1 MALNS
6 IYKHNKVVLL
16 RESNYMD
23 YLLIA
28 VRPMPDVFIVKRF
41 NIGLGMG
48 HNDKHIT
55 HAKISLRLPTETYG
69 RWELPCSLAA

>member
-41 NIGLGMG
+41 NIGL
-48 HNDKHIT
+48 HRRKLV
-55 HAKISLRLPTETYG
+55 KISGGGLEARG
-69 RWELPCSLAA
+69 S